1 MITAVGHADLAPD
14 TRRAVEREF
23 HVRLERL
30 GDPAV
35 GLVRGGTALSAAFGR
50 AVHASGR
57 RLVVLLPAR
66 GAVPA
71 ALPPADRG
79 PAREVIALAEEVRL
93 LAYDPDSRDA
103 CVSADEALISQ
114 CSRLL
119 AVWDG
124 SPTDGR
130 DATAHL
136 VAYARARGVPV
147 DVVWPV
153 AAVREPIRHETSPR
167 RPTAL
172 FPSPL
177 VPRKSRDDQRS
188 S

>member
-14 TRRAVEREF
+14 TLREVEHELL
-23 HVRLERL
+23 VRLERL
-30 GDPAV
+30 GDPAP
-35 GLVRGGTALSAAFGR
+35 GLVRGGSALSAAFGR
-50 AVHASGR
+50 AVRASGR

-71 ALPPADRG
+71 VLPPADLE
-79 PAREVIALAEEVRL
+79 PARAVLALAEEVRL

-103 CVSADEALISQ
+103 CVGADEALITH

-153 AAVREPIRHETSPR
+153 AAIREPIRHETSPR

-172 FPSPL
+172 SPSPF
-177 VPRKSRDDQRS
+177 VSRKSRDDQRS